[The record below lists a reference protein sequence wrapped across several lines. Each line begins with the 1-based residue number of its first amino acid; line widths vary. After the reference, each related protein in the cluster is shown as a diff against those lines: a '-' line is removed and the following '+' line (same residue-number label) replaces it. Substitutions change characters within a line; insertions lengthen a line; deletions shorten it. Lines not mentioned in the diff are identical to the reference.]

1 MKMRVTSKG
10 DRIMSFKVVHT
21 YALPGVD
28 HGDALLESLDAT
40 LVKGVWLNEDE
51 IIINTKD
58 ADAII
63 GVVSRQPFN
72 RRVFKTLRN
81 CRIIAGIAIGFE
93 AVDLAAATE
102 FKIAVTNV
110 PDYCLDEVSG
120 LAIGFMLALGHI
132 MLQIDKV
139 VRERQINFTGGRQAI
154 EEIGYPIF
162 RMRDQTLGIV
172 GLGKIGTATALKAR
186 GLGIRV
192 IAYDPYVLDGVMESH
207 GVKPVDFDTLLRES
221 DFISIHTPLTPE
233 THNMFG
239 YEEFKK
245 MKPTCYFI
253 NTARGR
259 CVDEPALIKALQEGL
274 IAGAGID
281 VTVEEPIAAD
291 NPLIKMPN
299 VILTGHSAFYST
311 TSDGELFY
319 KPMTQVAMALKG
331 EWPQYGLNPEVKEAW
346 LHKWGTVA

>member
-1 MKMRVTSKG
+1 
-10 DRIMSFKVVHT
+10 MSFKIVHT

-28 HGDALLESLDAT
+28 HGEALLKSLDAM
-40 LVKGVWLNEDE
+40 LIKGVWSTEDE
-51 IIINTKD
+51 IISNTKD

-63 GVVSRQPFN
+63 GAVSRQPFN
-72 RRVFKTLRN
+72 KRVLKTLVN

-102 FKIAVTNV
+102 FGIAVTNV

-120 LAIGFMLALGHI
+120 LAIGFMLALGHK
-132 MLQIDKV
+132 MLQIDKA
-139 VRERQINFTGGRQAI
+139 VRERQINFTGGRQAV
-154 EEIGYPIF
+154 EEIGYPMF

-186 GLGIRV
+186 GLGMRV
-192 IAYDPYVLDGVMESH
+192 MAYDPYVLGAVMESR
-207 GVKPVDFDTLLRES
+207 GVKPVDFDTLLRKS
-221 DFISIHTPLTPE
+221 DFISLHTPLTPE
-233 THNMFG
+233 THNMIG
-239 YEEFKK
+239 YKEFKK
-245 MKPTCYFI
+245 MKPTSYFI

-259 CVDEPALIKALQEGL
+259 CVDEPGLIRALQEGL

-281 VTVEEPIAAD
+281 VTVVEPIEAD

-311 TSDGELFY
+311 SSDRELFY
-319 KPMTQVAMALKG
+319 KPMTQVVMALNG
-331 EWPQYGLNPEVKEAW
+331 EWPLYGLNPEIKEVW
-346 LHKWGTVA
+346 LQKWGRKA